1 MLASS
6 TVPSGPVELKAGEL
20 GIRTLQLQTTK
31 RDSGWIRFRD
41 SKNCYCVLINVC
53 HSTTISYCWAEL
65 NLNLATGRAQ
75 KKKESG
81 SMAGEKP
88 KEPSFLTKAYLLL
101 YNGVLTV
108 G

>member
-20 GIRTLQLQTTK
+20 GMRTLQLQTTK

-53 HSTTISYCWAEL
+53 HSTICYCWAEL
-65 NLNLATGRAQ
+65 NLNLAAGRAQ
-75 KKKESG
+75 KESG